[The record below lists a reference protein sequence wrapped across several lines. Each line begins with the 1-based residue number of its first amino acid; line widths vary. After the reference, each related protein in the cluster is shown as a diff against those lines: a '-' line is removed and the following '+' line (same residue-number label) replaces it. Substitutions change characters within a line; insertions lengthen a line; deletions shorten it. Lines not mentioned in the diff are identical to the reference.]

1 MNTGSLLM
9 MLGMVLLGVVGR
21 IMKSQALDGAVY
33 WSGLTIFI
41 FSVSFICRMIAK
53 NIRMPNRMRRFQTII
68 SKRNNEE
75 VMDDR
80 VRFCC
85 AHGSAKL
92 IYNFDVVRL
101 FVIAS
106 AFWGIAAFAVLVY
119 IVLQLADLVLNL
131 NLPWPLFGR

>member
-21 IMKSQALDGAVY
+21 IMTSQPLDGAVY
-33 WSGLTIFI
+33 WSGLTIFV
-41 FSVSFICRMIAK
+41 FGVLFIYRMIVE

-68 SKRNNEE
+68 SKRNNGRSWN
-75 VMDDR
+75 DR

-106 AFWGIAAFAVLVY
+106 AFWGIAAFAAVVY
-119 IVLQLADLVLNL
+119 IVLQLADLVFNL

>member
-1 MNTGSLLM
+1 MT
-9 MLGMVLLGVVGR
+9 
-21 IMKSQALDGAVY
+21 A
-33 WSGLTIFI
+33 
-41 FSVSFICRMIAK
+41 SVSVAPTVAQ
-53 NIRMPNRMRRFQTII
+53 N
-68 SKRNNEE
+68 
-75 VMDDR
+75 
-80 VRFCC
+80 
-85 AHGSAKL
+85 L

>member
-21 IMKSQALDGAVY
+21 IMTSQALDEAVY
-33 WSGLTIFI
+33 WSSLTIFV
-41 FSVSFICRMIAK
+41 FSVSFIYRMIAE
-53 NIRMPNRMRRFQTII
+53 NIRMPYSHEGSRQLFQKETTRR
-68 SKRNNEE
+68 SWN
-75 VMDDR
+75 DR

-101 FVIAS
+101 VVIAS
-106 AFWGIAAFAVLVY
+106 AFWGIAAFAVVVY
-119 IVLQLADLVLNL
+119 IVPQLADLVLNL